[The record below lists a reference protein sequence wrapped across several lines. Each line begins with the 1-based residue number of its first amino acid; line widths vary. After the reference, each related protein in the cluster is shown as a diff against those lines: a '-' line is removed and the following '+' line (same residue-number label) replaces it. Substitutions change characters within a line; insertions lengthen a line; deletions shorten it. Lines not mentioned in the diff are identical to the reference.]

1 MLAMP
6 EPPNSDD
13 RMKGALL
20 VAATL
25 VAVIRL
31 RGEPI
36 ANTPRV
42 ISTIHDSIKLARL
55 VLRTL
60 NAG

>member
-1 MLAMP
+1 MP
-6 EPPNSDD
+6 EPPNPDA
-13 RMKGALL
+13 RLKGALL

-25 VAVIRL
+25 VAAIRL

-42 ISTIHDSIKLARL
+42 IATIHESVKLARL

-60 NAG
+60 NTS

>member
-1 MLAMP
+1 MP
-6 EPPNSDD
+6 NAPSPDD
-13 RMKGALL
+13 RLKGALL
-20 VAATL
+20 IAATL
-25 VAVIRL
+25 VAAIRL

-36 ANTPRV
+36 NNTPKV
-42 ISTIHDSIKLARL
+42 IATIHDAVRLARM

>member
-1 MLAMP
+1 MP
-6 EPPNSDD
+6 EPPTLDE
-13 RMKGALL
+13 RLKGALL

-25 VAVIRL
+25 TAVIRL

-36 ANTPRV
+36 ENTPKV
-42 ISTIHDSIKLARL
+42 TSTIHESIKLARM

>member
-1 MLAMP
+1 MP
-6 EPPNSDD
+6 DPPNADD
-13 RMKGALL
+13 RLKGALL

-25 VAVIRL
+25 TAAIRL

-36 ANTPRV
+36 ANTPKV
-42 ISTIHDSIKLARL
+42 IAAVHDSIKLARL

>member
-1 MLAMP
+1 MS
-6 EPPNSDD
+6 EPTGPDD
-13 RMKGALL
+13 RLKGALL

-25 VAVIRL
+25 TAAIRL

-36 ANTPRV
+36 ENTPKV
-42 ISTIHDSIKLARL
+42 ISTIHDSVKLARM

-60 NAG
+60 NSG

>member
-1 MLAMP
+1 MP
-6 EPPNSDD
+6 DPTGTDD
-13 RMKGALL
+13 RLKGALL

-25 VAVIRL
+25 TAAIRL

-36 ANTPRV
+36 DNTPKV
-42 ISTIHDSIKLARL
+42 IATIHDSVKLARM